1 MSQSCSWLLAR
12 LHHQGLVDVG
22 DHTTARNGGLDQGV
36 KLLVAADRQLQVA
49 GSDALDFQVL
59 ACVASELENLGREV
73 LKDRGSVN
81 CRSSADTAVRADSAL
96 QKSVD
101 SSNRELKQ
109 NQYVSDLSFHDLL
122 AIVVFV

>member
-1 MSQSCSWLLAR
+1 M
-12 LHHQGLVDVG
+12 G
-22 DHTTARNGGLDQGV
+22 DHTTASNGGLDQGV